1 MSEDAQKLT
10 LALKGDSK
18 TQGDWG
24 EMQLERLLEKSGLQK
39 GVHFIAQQSFRTENG
54 NILRPDY
61 LIKLPEG
68 KNFIIDSKV
77 SLVAYEKHFN
87 SEDND
92 EKNTFL
98 KQHINSI
105 HQHIQDLSS
114 KNYPSLYGI
123 NSPDFV
129 FLFFALEPALTLALQ
144 NDPDLFDKALAKNIV
159 LVSTSTLLA
168 SMRTVSFIWKQE
180 NQKKNVLD
188 IAKESG
194 MLYDKFVLFTEDLIK
209 IGERIKATKADYDAA
224 MNKLTTSTKKGD
236 TIIGRM
242 ENIKKLGA
250 NTSKSLDQR
259 LIDKTVK
266 NDELLLDSNN
276 RLEE

>member
-1 MSEDAQKLT
+1 
-10 LALKGDSK
+10 
-18 TQGDWG
+18 
-24 EMQLERLLEKSGLQK
+24 
-39 GVHFIAQQSFRTENG
+39 
-54 NILRPDY
+54 
-61 LIKLPEG
+61 
-68 KNFIIDSKV
+68 
-77 SLVAYEKHFN
+77 
-87 SEDND
+87 
-92 EKNTFL
+92 
-98 KQHINSI
+98 
-105 HQHIQDLSS
+105 
-114 KNYPSLYGI
+114 
-123 NSPDFV
+123 
-129 FLFFALEPALTLALQ
+129 
-144 NDPDLFDKALAKNIV
+144 LFDKALAKNIV